1 MLLHVN
7 FSYTINEIN
16 VEENYFSI
24 IDENEQ
30 EEHFLELFK
39 TNKEDLEICIL
50 SKYFKLLIV
59 QLVTLRKDQ

>member
-16 VEENYFSI
+16 IDENYFSI

-39 TNKEDLEICIL
+39 TNKEDIEIYIL
-50 SKYFKLLIV
+50 TKYF
-59 QLVTLRKDQ
+59 